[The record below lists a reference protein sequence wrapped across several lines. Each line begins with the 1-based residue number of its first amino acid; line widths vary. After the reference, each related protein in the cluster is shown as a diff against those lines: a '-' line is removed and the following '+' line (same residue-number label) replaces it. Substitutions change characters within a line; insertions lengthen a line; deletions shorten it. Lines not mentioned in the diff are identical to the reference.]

1 MAKKDVSARNKA
13 GKRLKPGG
21 SKWFTRK
28 TLAWLRKRKAGVK
41 KGSVRVKR
49 APLST
54 RALREAR
61 VLLGTVER
69 GGNNRG
75 KVVDKIIRANGGV
88 VGEPWCGDFV
98 AYVYRLAGSKSVTR
112 AWAATQYLGRITG
125 MRSVGVRRGK
135 PGDIVVFNFPGGHPD
150 SDHTGLLIAYV
161 NSSKKKVPAAEATHV
176 KTLDGN
182 TGIDANVSDSKTG
195 GDGVGYKVRP
205 IGFVNRVVKVKR

>member
-1 MAKKDVSARNKA
+1 MSDRDVSARNKA
-13 GKRLKPGG
+13 GKRLRPGG
-21 SKWFTRK
+21 KKWFNRK
-28 TLAWLRKRKAGVK
+28 TLAWLKRRKAGVK
-41 KGSVRVKR
+41 RGSVRVR
-49 APLST
+49 RVPLRQ

-75 KVVDKIIRANGGV
+75 KAVERIIKANGGV

-98 AYVYRLAGSKSVTR
+98 AYVYRKAGSKAVTRNWAATRYLGRLAGSVSR
-112 AWAATQYLGRITG
+112 
-125 MRSVGVRRGK
+125 GVRTGE

-150 SDHTGLLIAYV
+150 SDHTGLLVAYV
-161 NSSKKKVPAAEATHV
+161 NSNKKKVPAADATHI

-182 TGIDANVSDSKTG
+182 VGIEANVSDSKTG

-205 IGFVNRVVKVKR
+205 IRYVNRIVKIKR